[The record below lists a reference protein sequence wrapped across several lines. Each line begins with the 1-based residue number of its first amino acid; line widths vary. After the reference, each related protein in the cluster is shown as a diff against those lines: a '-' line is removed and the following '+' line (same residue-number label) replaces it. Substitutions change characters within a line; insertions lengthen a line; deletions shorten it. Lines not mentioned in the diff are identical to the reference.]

1 MVYAEIMDE
10 HSTICKEK
18 AVLTKKIRNIKATM
32 DKMNNSFKFIKKSYK
47 TKLHVEEYRYFFQY
61 FFFYV
66 KNINFFF

>member
-18 AVLTKKIRNIKATM
+18 AVITKKIRNIKTTI

-47 TKLHVEEYRYFFQY
+47 TKLHVEEYIIIF
-61 FFFYV
+61 
-66 KNINFFF
+66 I